1 MISLDMATF
10 ISFMTNHKLWMCS
23 KTIRLKLRINST
35 KGLKASGLTV
45 VASNMADMTNQV
57 YNVLDRLLNS

>member
-10 ISFMTNHKLWMCS
+10 ILFITNHSLWMCS

-35 KGLKASGLTV
+35 KGLKGSGLTV
-45 VASNMADMTNQV
+45 VASTMADMTDQV
-57 YNVLDRLLNS
+57 NNVLERLLNS